1 MKRNLLVL
9 GIALAVFL
17 AVYYVKHAYRIFRWD
32 DKQTYFNHLSD
43 EPLGMCLFDSIASQT
58 ATHSYR
64 YMDVPF
70 ERIEKMKQPL
80 SLLIVTD
87 YMTINDSLLAVKLL
101 DFVKKGNHVMMV
113 TENLRSWEYPLKKV
127 LKAETVTE
135 KDLIADS
142 LKLAFKRGETR
153 LVSPV
158 KDAPLPQSLSQY
170 RVNPWLVNGFVQLYS
185 HEWEQL
191 LAAPFNLL
199 EYTDDGT
206 VEKTETNVVA
216 AVRRMGKGQLCLVTT
231 PYLFTN
237 YAALHPQLCRYQHQ
251 LLSQLDDRP
260 IVRLERLYLET
271 DYSGEGLGESP
282 LRYLLE
288 NEPLRWALYTALAA
302 LLLFMVFTARRRQRV
317 IPYKAP
323 PANHNLE
330 FVRFMGSIYCQQHDG
345 NDLLRKKYTY
355 FCEELR
361 RCQLIDLTGRNRSD
375 EVIAL
380 LARTADVPVDEVRR
394 VLTRIW
400 VYVDGDD
407 SPDNKT
413 LCGCIDDMNYLL
425 TRCRQTGR

>member
-87 YMTINDSLLAVKLL
+87 YMTINDSLLTVKLL

-142 LKLAFKRGETR
+142 LKLAFKRGDTR

-216 AVRRMGKGQLCLVTT
+216 AVRRMGKGQLYLVTT

-251 LLSQLDDRP
+251 LLSQLDD
-260 IVRLERLYLET
+260 
-271 DYSGEGLGESP
+271 
-282 LRYLLE
+282 LLD

-302 LLLFMVFTARRRQRV
+302 LLLFMVFTSRRRQRV

-330 FVRFMGSIYCQQHDG
+330 FVRFMGSIYCQQHDS

-361 RCQLIDLTGRNRSD
+361 RCQLIDLSDRNRSD

-380 LARTADVPVDEVRR
+380 LARTADVPVDDVRR
-394 VLTRIW
+394 VLTLIW
-400 VYVDGDD
+400 VYVYGDD
-407 SPDNKT
+407 TPDNKT

>member
-1 MKRNLLVL
+1 M
-9 GIALAVFL
+9 
-17 AVYYVKHAYRIFRWD
+17 
-32 DKQTYFNHLSD
+32 
-43 EPLGMCLFDSIASQT
+43 
-58 ATHSYR
+58 
-64 YMDVPF
+64 
-70 ERIEKMKQPL
+70 
-80 SLLIVTD
+80 
-87 YMTINDSLLAVKLL
+87 
-101 DFVKKGNHVMMV
+101 
-113 TENLRSWEYPLKKV
+113 

-135 KDLIADS
+135 KELIADS

-361 RCQLIDLTGRNRSD
+361 RCQLIDLSDRNRSD